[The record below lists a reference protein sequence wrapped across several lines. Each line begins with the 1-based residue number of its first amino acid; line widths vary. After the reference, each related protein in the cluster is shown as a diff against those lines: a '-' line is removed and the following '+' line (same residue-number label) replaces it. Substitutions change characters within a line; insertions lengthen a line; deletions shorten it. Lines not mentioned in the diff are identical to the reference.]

1 MEKLVSNIHSIVHIH
16 QPQSSIGVKLNSL
29 LVNSKEKDNKMSIV
43 PKAKC
48 LTSSTFAGFL
58 VILSLQLWPQSSA
71 TWLAV
76 LPLFSAMCLAGLLHL
91 HCFSR
96 VHLCPSFTGHVIVP
110 LHYVTSPHSFA
121 SSSVF
126 CFVAVYCFFIFVPV
140 VLHLLLYLV
149 PSSFLFPRFFTFSLL
164 PSSTQGV
171 IMWLFTLVE
180 RLHSCF
186 VLLSCISFFF
196 RLFGV

>member
-1 MEKLVSNIHSIVHIH
+1 
-16 QPQSSIGVKLNSL
+16 
-29 LVNSKEKDNKMSIV
+29 
-43 PKAKC
+43 
-48 LTSSTFAGFL
+48 
-58 VILSLQLWPQSSA
+58 
-71 TWLAV
+71 
-76 LPLFSAMCLAGLLHL
+76 MCLAGLLHL

-149 PSSFLFPRFFTFSLL
+149 PSSSLASLFSSFFIFVPVVLHLLLYLVPSSFLFPRFFTFSLL

-196 RLFGV
+196 RLFGVWLRGFLLLVDFAIFFSGCSPLFFSFFCRMLAFMFCGSFLYPFISSV